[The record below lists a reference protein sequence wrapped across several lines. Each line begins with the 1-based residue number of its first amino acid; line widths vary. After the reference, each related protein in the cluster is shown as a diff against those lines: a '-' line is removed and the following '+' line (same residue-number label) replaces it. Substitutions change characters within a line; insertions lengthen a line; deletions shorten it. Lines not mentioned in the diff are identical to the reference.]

1 MTASDLAVDVCDD
14 PTSWSWQAVMAR
26 QGSAVTSST
35 VSAAVD
41 AVVELVSDAD
51 LLITPMA
58 LRFFLTLLPQQK
70 HLAAEISSKFLP
82 AVLQLVKSPLLQVP
96 MFIALLA
103 SAALK
108 CALCVL
114 RCTLLGKAFIS
125 S

>member
-1 MTASDLAVDVCDD
+1 
-14 PTSWSWQAVMAR
+14 MAR

-41 AVVELVSDAD
+41 VVVELVSDAD

-82 AVLQLVKSPLLQVP
+82 AVLQLVKSPLLQVQMSAP
-96 MFIALLA
+96 LLA
-103 SAALK
+103 S
-108 CALCVL
+108 
-114 RCTLLGKAFIS
+114 GE
-125 S
+125 